1 MEKQLQVFKREKGGD
16 LMALCAVMFYYHL
29 TPKAAEHMLET
40 LSPEKIAECVN
51 AYWDYHR
58 RRFNER

>member
-1 MEKQLQVFKREKGGD
+1 
-16 LMALCAVMFYYHL
+16 MALCAVIFYYHL